1 MLTESAPDLNIDS
14 LEKLRRELEETGAF
28 SFVLESNDNDQ
39 APVLAFILKNLPS
52 DKARD
57 LLDQAD
63 LTLTLSSDSLQ
74 TLAVLTEILEKNRK
88 LTELSVK
95 DPLTS
100 LYNQRYFQEQ
110 LNVEMDRAKRTERPC
125 CLIMMDLD
133 NFKPVNDEHGHQ
145 TGDRLLK
152 DVAQILLDTVRMV
165 DIVVRYGGDE
175 FAVILPDTSARNAV
189 SLAKRICQALA
200 DDERTKKYNVT
211 GSLGLATYHFFDDED
226 QKAFIQH
233 ADHAMY
239 QAKSEGGNQ
248 VDVWEADRPKVR
260 PTEVSLEEKTA
271 LFGDRTKRK

>member
-1 MLTESAPDLNIDS
+1 MLTEGAPDLNIDS

-74 TLAVLTEILEKNRK
+74 TLEVLMEILEKNRK

-152 DVAQILLDTVRMV
+152 DVAQILLETVRMV

-175 FAVILPDTSARNAV
+175 FAVILPDTSARNAA

-211 GSLGLATYHFFDDED
+211 GSLGLATYHFFDEED
-226 QKAFIQH
+226 RKVFIEH

-248 VDVWEADRPKVR
+248 VNVWEGDRPKVR